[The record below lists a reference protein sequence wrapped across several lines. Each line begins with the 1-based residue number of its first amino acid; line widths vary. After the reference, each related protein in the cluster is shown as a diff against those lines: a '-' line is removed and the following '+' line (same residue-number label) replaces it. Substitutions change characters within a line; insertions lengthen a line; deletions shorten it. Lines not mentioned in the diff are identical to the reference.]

1 MFCCISRTLFNCS
14 SLARHLGSEMNLWW
28 IYIPLIVQQ
37 HLYSMVTV
45 ISFSHGYTVTLDNAL
60 VKRVFHS
67 MVGSYSVVEPN
78 PPVPLS
84 VSLAI
89 FISTTTGMA
98 AFSIIT
104 WAMASPCSNIC
115 ALSEWFLSKTPTL
128 PW

>member
-1 MFCCISRTLFNCS
+1 
-14 SLARHLGSEMNLWW
+14 MNLWW

-45 ISFSHGYTVTLDNAL
+45 ISFSKGYTVTLDNAL

-67 MVGSYSVVEPN
+67 TVGFYSVVEPN

-84 VSLAI
+84 VSLTI

-104 WAMASPCSNIC
+104 WAMASPSSNMMCLIGVV
-115 ALSEWFLSKTPTL
+115 SQQNSDVTPVIWIYHSSL
-128 PW
+128 DGESVLKC

>member
-1 MFCCISRTLFNCS
+1 M
-14 SLARHLGSEMNLWW
+14 
-28 IYIPLIVQQ
+28 PLIVHQ

-45 ISFSHGYTVTLDNAL
+45 ISFSNGYTVTLDNAL

-67 MVGSYSVVEPN
+67 TVESYSVVKPN

-104 WAMASPCSNIC
+104 WVMASPHSNIC
-115 ALSEWFLSKTPTL
+115 ASSE
-128 PW
+128 